1 MSRAGDLR
9 FPGKAIPRQD
19 SEGRVVSRHRLFSA
33 SLYCFHDPMNSSRS
47 VQDPCPV
54 CGRPINRGPSAD
66 RHHWLPR
73 SRGGRDSDAIHVV
86 CHRKIHSVFT
96 PKELA
101 SDYGTPEAV
110 RAHPEI
116 AAFVRWVR
124 RKPPDFIDSHA
135 RPRR

>member
-1 MSRAGDLR
+1 MS
-9 FPGKAIPRQD
+9 PPRQAA
-19 SEGRVVSRHRLFSA
+19 GGAV
-33 SLYCFHDPMNSSRS
+33 
-47 VQDPCPV
+47 CPV
-54 CGRPINRGPSAD
+54 CGRPIVPGPSAD

-73 SRGGRDSDAIHVV
+73 SRGGRDAEAIHVV

-101 SDYGTPEAV
+101 SVYGTPEAV

-124 RKPPDFIDSHA
+124 RKPPVFVDSHA
-135 RPRR
+135 KPKK